1 MALINSD
8 EDLPMKTFF
17 WTILAALTINSPAQA
32 AVRIFACEP
41 EWAAL
46 AREIGGDK
54 VEATSATTPD
64 QDVHYIQARPSLIAQ
79 MRRADLVLCTGADLE
94 VGWLPVLLRQ
104 AGNGKV
110 QPGQLGYF
118 EAASAVQL
126 LEVPTS
132 VDRAQGD
139 VHPYGNPH
147 IQLDPRNI
155 EKVATALSERLAK
168 LDGADAK
175 IFDQRARDFSQ
186 TWNRA
191 VDKWTELAKP
201 LRGMQIITHHR
212 SYVYLEHWLG
222 IEELG
227 NLEPKPGIE
236 PTTGHLAELLEQVR
250 NKNVKAIVRSS
261 YQDSR
266 ASDWLAGRSGVKAI
280 VLPHTVGSVP
290 GADTLTAMFDVIIAR
305 LLEAQQTAAKK

>member
-1 MALINSD
+1 MNKLIVSMVLGCACAAPAD
-8 EDLPMKTFF
+8 
-17 WTILAALTINSPAQA
+17 AALR
-32 AVRIFACEP
+32 VFACEP

-54 VEATSATTPD
+54 VDVSSATTPE

-79 MRRADLVLCTGADLE
+79 MRRADLVVCTGADLE

-104 AGNGKV
+104 GGNAKV
-110 QPGQLGYF
+110 QPGRDGFL

-132 VDRAQGD
+132 VDRSQGD

-155 EKVATALSERLAK
+155 GKVASALAARMEK
-168 LDGADAK
+168 LDSADAA
-175 IFDQRARDFSQ
+175 FFQRRATDFLAR
-186 TWNRA
+186 WGKA
-191 VDKWTELAKP
+191 VEKWTQEGAGLK
-201 LRGMQIITHHR
+201 GMQIVSHHR
-212 SYVYLEHWLG
+212 SYVYLDHWLG
-222 IEELG
+222 LEEVG
-227 NLEPKPGIE
+227 SLEPKPGIE
-236 PTTGHLAELLEQVR
+236 PTTGHLAELLDQV
-250 NKNVKAIVRSS
+250 KNRHVKAIVRSS

-266 ASDWLAGRSGVKAI
+266 ASDWLSSRTKIKAM

-290 GADTLTAMFDVIIAR
+290 EAKDLFAMFDTIVMR
-305 LLEAQQTAAKK
+305 LNEANQ